1 MDGEV
6 RNRVEEVR
14 KGRGLGAAELARRV
28 GVSRQTI
35 YAIEAGTYVPNTGV
49 TLRLAR
55 ELEVLVEALFVLESP
70 AAEEREALACEVL
83 SPSAVGKGQ
92 AVRAARVWGR
102 LVSVPVSGAPYYLP
116 EADGVMAKVGRGAA
130 MSVLG
135 GEQEWEKRLVVA
147 GCDPGMG
154 LLGKEVEMVVAGASS
169 RLALEWMRAG
179 KVHIAGSHL
188 EDGETGEFNVPY
200 LRREFPGEQFAVVTF
215 ACWEEGMVVRAGNPL
230 GVREVS
236 DLTRLRFVNRE
247 EGSGSRGLVDRLLR
261 EAGVKSGRVAGY
273 ERVAYGHLAA
283 AYAVQA
289 GESDCCVATRSAA
302 RTFGLDF
309 IALRRERYDFV
320 MKLETLAL
328 PGVQAFLEA
337 LQRGSLRRK
346 LEVLAGYE
354 TGETGVRVV

>member
-1 MDGEV
+1 MGGEV
-6 RNRVEEVR
+6 NNRVEAVR

-35 YAIEAGTYVPNTGV
+35 YAIEAGTYLPNTGV

-55 ELEVLVEALFVLESP
+55 ELEVSVEELFMLESL
-70 AAEEREALACEVL
+70 AAGEPEALACEVL
-83 SPSAVGKGQ
+83 SATAVSKGQ
-92 AVRAARVWGR
+92 AVRSGRVGGK

-116 EADGVMAKVGRGAA
+116 EADGVMAKVGKRAA
-130 MSVLG
+130 MSALG
-135 GEQEWEKRLVVA
+135 GERDWEKRLVVA

-154 LLGKEVEMVVAGASS
+154 LLGGEVEMVVAGASS

-200 LRREFPGEQFAVVTF
+200 LRREFPGEEFAVVTF

-230 GVREVS
+230 GVREVG
-236 DLTRLRFVNRE
+236 DLARLRFVNRE
-247 EGSGSRGLVDRLLR
+247 EGSGSRGLVDRLLG
-261 EAGVKSGRVAGY
+261 EAGVETGRVAGY
-273 ERVAYGHLAA
+273 ERVANGHLAA

-289 GESDCCVATRSAA
+289 GEADCCVATRSAA

-309 IALRRERYDFV
+309 VALRRERYDFV
-320 MKLETLAL
+320 MKTETLNL
-328 PGVQAFLEA
+328 PGVQMFLDA
-337 LQRGSLRRK
+337 LQKGSLRRK

>member
-1 MDGEV
+1 MQLKVNNRLGEI
-6 RNRVEEVR
+6 RRS
-14 KGRGLGAAELARRV
+14 RGVGAAMLAKKV

-35 YAIEAGTYVPNTGV
+35 YAIEAGSYVPNTGV

-55 ELEVLVEALFVLESP
+55 ELEVKVEELFVLEGP
-70 AAEEREALACEVL
+70 AGEAAEAMACEVL
-83 SPSAVGKGQ
+83 SATAVCKGQ
-92 AVRAARVWGR
+92 AVRAGLVGGK

-116 EADGVMAKVGRGAA
+116 EADGVLAGAG
-130 MSVLG
+130 MVSWG
-135 GEQEWEKRLVVA
+135 GEREWEKRLVVA

-154 LLGKEVEMVVAGASS
+154 LLGREVEMVVAGASS
-169 RLALEWMRAG
+169 RLALAWMRAG

-188 EDGETGEFNVPY
+188 EDEETGEFNVPY
-200 LRREFPGEQFAVVTF
+200 LRREFPGEEFAVVTF

-236 DLTRLRFVNRE
+236 DLTRLRFMNRE
-247 EGSGSRGLVDRLLR
+247 EGSGSRGLVDRLLG
-261 EAGVKSGRVAGY
+261 EAGVETGQVAGY
-273 ERVAYGHLAA
+273 EREAYGHLAA
-283 AYAVQA
+283 AYAVQV
-289 GESDCCVATRSAA
+289 GEADCCVATRSAA

-320 MKLETLAL
+320 MKRETLAL
-328 PGVQAFLEA
+328 PGVQMFLEA